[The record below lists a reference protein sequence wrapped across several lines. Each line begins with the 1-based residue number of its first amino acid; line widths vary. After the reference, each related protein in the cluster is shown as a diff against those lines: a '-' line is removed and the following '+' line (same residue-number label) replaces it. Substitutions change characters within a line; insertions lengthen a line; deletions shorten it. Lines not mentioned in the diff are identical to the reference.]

1 MKDSGIEW
9 IGMIPDGWSLIKIK
23 QIADPSVENS
33 FMDGDWIE
41 SPYIDNQGIRYY
53 TTGNVGDGE
62 FKAQGSGFITEDTFD
77 KLNCKL
83 AYPGDLVFSRLNAPY
98 GRSCI
103 LPSESE
109 RYVVAVDIVI
119 LRPRRHFDKRYIC
132 YVTQCS
138 GYQDRA
144 FDMARGTAMKR
155 ISRSNLGM
163 IQVPVPNDREQCR
176 IADFL
181 DAKCASI
188 DDVIAKTN
196 ESIEEYKKLKQAV
209 ITEAVTK
216 GVRGKRPMKAS
227 DIDWIDEIPKDWN
240 TDKLKRI
247 LTERMENND
256 PVQTSER
263 LSLSIDTGVTLY
275 AEKTTNL
282 DRFKEDVSQYKLAHE
297 GDLVMN
303 SMNVIVG
310 AVGVSNYFGC
320 VSPAYYTYYDHE
332 PDHVTA
338 RYMDYV
344 FRTKSLRALL
354 YRLGKGI
361 YAIDRGDGKVN
372 TCRLK
377 VSREDMRSLKLPLP
391 SVKEQREIVQY
402 LDKKCAAIDTLI
414 SKKQQFI
421 DELTAYKK
429 SLIYEYVTGKK
440 EVPA

>member
-1 MKDSGIEW
+1 MARKMKDSGVEW
-9 IGMIPDGWSLIKIK
+9 IGMIPDGWNTFSAFQIFSRVDCKNVGMKERNLLSLSYGKIK
-23 QIADPSVENS
+23 RKDIESTDGLLPESFEGYNIIEAGDVVLRLTDLQNDQKSLRVGYSRERGIVTSAYLTIRNNSDNVPEYLYYYWHTFDVCKGFYGLGAGVRQGLNWEGLKNLRIALPPPSVQNKIVEL
-33 FMDGDWIE
+33 
-41 SPYIDNQGIRYY
+41 
-53 TTGNVGDGE
+53 
-62 FKAQGSGFITEDTFD
+62 
-77 KLNCKL
+77 LNK
-83 AYPGDLVFSRLNAPY
+83 
-98 GRSCI
+98 
-103 LPSESE
+103 
-109 RYVVAVDIVI
+109 
-119 LRPRRHFDKRYIC
+119 
-132 YVTQCS
+132 Q
-138 GYQDRA
+138 
-144 FDMARGTAMKR
+144 
-155 ISRSNLGM
+155 
-163 IQVPVPNDREQCR
+163 
-176 IADFL
+176 
-181 DAKCASI
+181 CASI

-310 AVGVSNYFGC
+310 AVGISNYFGC
-320 VSPAYYTYYDHE
+320 ISPAYYTYYDNE

-391 SVKEQREIVQY
+391 SVEEQREIVQY
-402 LDKKCAAIDTLI
+402 LDKKRVDIDTLI